1 MFIIT
6 IDPVNIYM
14 PFMGHGAIESIVVKT
29 VFIYVVVL
37 HISFMCRFDIYILF
51 HCVVTFHM
59 PLDMYTSGTM

>member
-1 MFIIT
+1 
-6 IDPVNIYM
+6 M

-59 PLDMYTSGTM
+59 SLDMYTSGTM